1 MEPMRWWAS
10 PLAAA
15 VLLGALSAPGR
26 GADDSTGLFD
36 LPLEGLTDLT
46 VVTTSRFEQA
56 LFDSPGIISV
66 FTRQDI
72 EAFGAN
78 NLIEVIERLPGVQ
91 TLTGYVFQNNAISI
105 RGDLPNQND
114 NHVLILV
121 NGRPLRTGFSG
132 GFNGIVWNSFPV
144 DAIERI
150 EYVRGPGSV
159 LYGSN
164 AFSGVI
170 NLITRQAGQERGGVS
185 FTTGSD
191 DTRAASG
198 YAQHAGDDF
207 DLRVQLESFSEDGW
221 HGRMVDEVGVAS
233 EDDFGEDNLTL
244 FANGHV
250 GNLSL
255 DLFLADTEQTHFGSV
270 PRWPTQDIERDIYF
284 LGIGHQYALNREWT
298 LHSSFTYNYAT
309 QEYPRPFNTE
319 FDGQSDDTTVEAYVT
334 GDVRER
340 TKLILGGSLSR
351 LTGNVGGGSITLPDY
366 DWTWWSLFGQASH
379 RFHARLLGFLGAQ
392 WNKAEGVDAE
402 IVPRIGV
409 VYRFN
414 PDLGVKLLYSEAF
427 RSPYPAE
434 TDVQAQPILTG
445 NSDLGPEIAKTL
457 DLQWFYDTGR
467 YQAALTLFRT
477 KQTDL
482 IDRAAG
488 SGPGVPGTFQNLSER
503 DIEGIELEW
512 RLRPSPRWELLGSA
526 QLQRNEDQA
535 GTDDV
540 TLAPDLLFKFGA
552 VFRPRSGFSIGLYD
566 IYTDDYA
573 DVSIIKPA
581 ANNVNPKAEA
591 HHLLSVNGRF
601 ELGHWLPGAVW
612 RRVELELYGSN
623 LLDETVYVPEYSRG
637 FINTLPAREGR
648 ALFASLHIGL
658 E

>member
-1 MEPMRWWAS
+1 MELAHWWGSSLAMATLFSLAS
-10 PLAAA
+10 SPARGDDGSAA
-15 VLLGALSAPGR
+15 
-26 GADDSTGLFD
+26 LFS
-36 LPLEGLTDLT
+36 LPLEGLTDIT
-46 VVTTSRFEQA
+46 VVTTSRFEEA

-78 NLIEVIERLPGVQ
+78 SLIEVIERLPGVQ
-91 TLTGYVFQNNAISI
+91 TLTGYVFQNNATSI

-114 NHVLILV
+114 NHALILV

-132 GFNGIVWNSFPV
+132 GFNGIVWNSFPL

-170 NLITRQAGQERGGVS
+170 NLITKRAGQERGGVS
-185 FTTGSD
+185 LTAGSD
-191 DTRAASG
+191 ATRAASG
-198 YAQHAGDDF
+198 YVQHVGEDY
-207 DLRVQLESFSEDGW
+207 DLRVQLESFNEDGW
-221 HGRMVDEVGVAS
+221 RGRMVDELGVSS

-244 FANGHV
+244 LANGHV
-250 GNLSL
+250 GNLSI
-255 DLFLADTEQTHFGSV
+255 DLLLADTEQTHFGSV

-284 LGIGHQYALNREWT
+284 LGLGHQYALNDDWT
-298 LHSSFTYNYAT
+298 LQSDFTYNYAT
-309 QEYPRPFNTE
+309 QQYPRPFNTE
-319 FDGQSDDTTVEAYVT
+319 FDGQSDDTTLEAYVT
-334 GDVRER
+334 GDLQES
-340 TKLILGGSLSR
+340 TQLILGGSVSR

-366 DWTWWSLFGQASH
+366 DWTWWSLYGQASY
-379 RFHARLLGFLGAQ
+379 RFHARLRGYLGAQ

-414 PDLGVKLLYSEAF
+414 PDMGVKLLYSEAF
-427 RSPYPAE
+427 RSPFPAE

-445 NSDLGPEIAKTL
+445 NPDLGPEIAKTM

-477 KQTDL
+477 EQMDL

-503 DIEGIELEW
+503 EIEGVELEW
-512 RLRPSPRWELLGSA
+512 RLRPRPQWELLGSA
-526 QLQRNEDQA
+526 QFQRNEDQD

-540 TLAPDLLFKFGA
+540 TLAPDYLIKFGTI
-552 VFRPRSGFSIGLYD
+552 FRPRSGISFGLFD
-566 IYTDDYA
+566 TYTDDYA
-573 DVSIIKPA
+573 DVSIIKPGA
-581 ANNVNPKAEA
+581 SYVNPKAA
-591 HHLLSVNGRF
+591 AYHLLSLNGRF
-601 ELGHWLPGAVW
+601 ELGRWLPDGIGSG
-612 RRVELELYGSN
+612 VELELYGSN
-623 LLDETVYVPEYSRG
+623 LLDEAVYVPEYSRG

-648 ALFASLHIGL
+648 AFFASLHI
-658 E
+658 EFE